1 MPRIITSLPQDYT
14 TDVVEALLRCIC
26 GKSLDAVID
35 DLHGEDIYEEEKEE
49 PTCLKSKPRANP

>member
-35 DLHGEDIYEEEKEE
+35 DLRGEDIYEEKKEE

>member
-35 DLHGEDIYEEEKEE
+35 DLRGEDIYEEEKEE
-49 PTCLKSKPRANP
+49 PTCLRSKPRASQ

>member
-35 DLHGEDIYEEEKEE
+35 DLRGEDIYEEEKEE
-49 PTCLKSKPRANP
+49 PHAATGI

>member
-26 GKSLDAVID
+26 GKPLDAVID
-35 DLHGEDIYEEEKEE
+35 DLRGEDIYEEEKED
-49 PTCLKSKPRANP
+49 THV